1 MTEVN
6 KELNDKTYKHV
17 GEVTDQMAEAV
28 QQWRDGLITG
38 YELRHKLMYTF
49 DKFDTKLLAE
59 HHNQEV

>member
-17 GEVTDQMAEAV
+17 GEVTDQMKESI

-38 YELRHKLMYTF
+38 YELHHKLTYAL
-49 DKFDTKLLAE
+49 DTMDMELITQ